1 MTCITC
7 SFCKPHQFTSH
18 ASHRMHIILS
28 YTIIC
33 YHIVSLSYCHTT
45 ILSYSHTAFI
55 LSSYHNIIL
64 SSKNP
69 IIQDSS
75 HPYMHPYIHPYIHT
89 SIHPYIHTS
98 IHPYIYMHPWYIH
111 PYINS
116 HIFTHIHQLCTRT
129 LALEPYGSNYISW
142 FNLQRGRASVDVWP
156 LRFHWTEDTEVHS
169 AVGRVGTVVL
179 SIGWFRGCDPTG
191 RIQPSMQRHIM
202 ALLNVL
208 ETSCDWDQPCRCMRS
223 AIGLLMSPCV

>member
-1 MTCITC
+1 MTCITCITC

-45 ILSYSHTAFI
+45 ILSYCHTV
-55 LSSYHNIIL
+55 SYHPIIISFYHPRIQ

-69 IIQDSS
+69 V
-75 HPYMHPYIHPYIHT
+75 IHT
-89 SIHPYIHTS
+89 SIHTYIHTFIRPYIHTYTCIHDTS
-98 IHPYIYMHPWYIH
+98 IHQFTYIH
-111 PYINS
+111 TYTSIMYA
-116 HIFTHIHQLCTRT
+116 HLGTWTLWIQL
-129 LALEPYGSNYISW
+129 ISW

-191 RIQPSMQRHIM
+191 RIQPSMQRHIT

-208 ETSCDWDQPCRCMRS
+208 ETPCDWDQPCRCMRS
-223 AIGLLMSPCV
+223 AMVSWCLRVLNI